1 MVRSFSCHRRFRV
14 NGEAFRQWQP
24 AESVPESK
32 KVLKRMRILQLTEAV
47 ADKFLARRSSHDVA
61 AERIAARIL
70 ADVRRQGDV
79 ALFRW
84 ALRLDGLRLTR
95 KSLWIGRA
103 EIKAAKRSVP
113 RELLKAI
120 EHAARNIRRV
130 ANEQRPRSWT
140 LAVEPGVRV
149 GQRVEPLA
157 SVGCYIPGGRFSLF
171 STLLMT
177 AIPAQVAGVKRIVV
191 ACPKP
196 SPALLAAAEV
206 LGVKEIVRMGGAQA
220 IGAFAYGTKSVPRVD
235 KICGPGN
242 RYVTAAKRIVSN
254 DCAIDMPAG
263 PTEVLILA
271 TGGSPRYI
279 AADLLAQAEH
289 DPDAIALL
297 VTPSSRLAKDVAVEV
312 DRQLQDL
319 PRTNPAWKSL
329 ALAGAILVAPS
340 LDAAIRFANRVAPE
354 HLSVPHAHKDLVE
367 KLSGAGSVFL
377 GPWSAQPI
385 GDYASGTN
393 HVLPTSGWARARGGL
408 SVADFVKCSSTQ
420 EISRAGLKSLAPVVA
435 AMARAEGLEAH
446 ARAVEVRQ

>member
-1 MVRSFSCHRRFRV
+1 
-14 NGEAFRQWQP
+14 
-24 AESVPESK
+24 
-32 KVLKRMRILQLTEAV
+32 MRILKLTDAV
-47 ADKFLARRSSHDVA
+47 AAKFLARRSSHDAA

-70 ADVRRQGDV
+70 ADVRKNGDP

-84 ALRLDGLRLTR
+84 ALRLDGFRLTR
-95 KSLWIGRA
+95 KLLWITRA
-103 EIKAAKRSVP
+103 EIRAASRNVP
-113 RELLKAI
+113 RDLVRAI

-130 ANEQRPRSWT
+130 AEEQRPRSWT
-140 LAVEPGVRV
+140 ITVEPGVRV
-149 GQRVEPLA
+149 GQRVTPLGTI
-157 SVGCYIPGGRFSLF
+157 GCYIPGGRFSLF

-196 SPALLAAAEV
+196 SPALLAAAEI
-206 LGVKEIVRMGGAQA
+206 LGVTEIARMGGAQA
-220 IGAFAYGTKSVPRVD
+220 IGALAYGTHSIPRVD

-279 AADLLAQAEH
+279 AADILAQAEH
-289 DPDAIALL
+289 DPDAVALL
-297 VTPSSRLAKDVAVEV
+297 VTPSPRLANAVAAEVE
-312 DRQLQDL
+312 RQISSL
-319 PRTNPAWKSL
+319 PKTNPAWKSL
-329 ALAGAILVAPS
+329 RLASAILVATS
-340 LDAAIRFANRVAPE
+340 LDAAIRFANHVAPE
-354 HLSVPHAHKDLVE
+354 HLSIPDANKKLVE
-367 KLSGAGSVFL
+367 KLSEAGSVFL

-420 EISRAGLKSLAPVVA
+420 EISRVGMKRLAPVVT

-446 ARAVEVRQ
+446 ARAIEVRQ

>member
-1 MVRSFSCHRRFRV
+1 MRL
-14 NGEAFRQWQP
+14 
-24 AESVPESK
+24 
-32 KVLKRMRILQLTEAV
+32 LKLTDAV
-47 ADKFLARRSSHDVA
+47 AAKFLARRSSHDAA

-70 ADVRRQGDV
+70 ADVRKNGDP

-95 KSLWIGRA
+95 KSLWISRA
-103 EIKAAKRSVP
+103 EIRAARRSVP
-113 RELLKAI
+113 RDLVRAI

-130 ANEQRPRSWT
+130 AGEQRPRSWT
-140 LAVEPGVRV
+140 ITVEPGVRV
-149 GQRVEPLA
+149 GQRVAPLGTI
-157 SVGCYIPGGRFSLF
+157 GCYIPGGRFSLF

-196 SPALLAAAEV
+196 SPALLAAAEI
-206 LGVKEIVRMGGAQA
+206 LGVTEIARMGGAQA
-220 IGAFAYGTKSVPRVD
+220 IGALAYGTQSIPRVD

-271 TGGSPRYI
+271 TGGSPRHI
-279 AADLLAQAEH
+279 AADFLAQAEH
-289 DPDAIALL
+289 DPDAVALL
-297 VTPSSRLAKDVAVEV
+297 VTPSPRLAKAVAAEIEE
-312 DRQLQDL
+312 QLRDL
-319 PRTNPAWKSL
+319 PKTNPAWKSL
-329 ALAGAILVAPS
+329 RQASAILIAPS

-354 HLSVPHAHKDLVE
+354 HLSIPDANKKLVE
-367 KLSGAGSVFL
+367 KLSEAGSVFL

-408 SVADFVKCSSTQ
+408 SVTDFVKCSSTQ
-420 EISRAGLKSLAPVVA
+420 EISRVGLKRLAPVVT

>member
-1 MVRSFSCHRRFRV
+1 
-14 NGEAFRQWQP
+14 
-24 AESVPESK
+24 
-32 KVLKRMRILQLTEAV
+32 MRILKLTDAV
-47 ADKFLARRSSHDVA
+47 AAKFLVRRSLHDAA
-61 AERIAARIL
+61 AERVAARIL
-70 ADVRRQGDV
+70 ADVRKNGDV

-84 ALRLDGLRLTR
+84 ALRLDGLLLTR

-103 EIKAAKRSVP
+103 EIRAARRNVP
-113 RELLKAI
+113 RDLLRAI

-130 ANEQRPRSWT
+130 ADGQLPRSWT
-140 LAVEPGVRV
+140 ITVEPGVRV
-149 GQRVEPLA
+149 GQRVTPLGTI
-157 SVGCYIPGGRFSLF
+157 GCYIPGGRFSLF

-196 SPALLAAAEV
+196 SPALLAAAEI
-206 LGVKEIVRMGGAQA
+206 LGVTEIARMGGAQA
-220 IGAFAYGTKSVPRVD
+220 IGAFAYGTQSIPRVD

-279 AADLLAQAEH
+279 AADILAQAEH
-289 DPDAIALL
+289 DPDAVALL
-297 VTPSSRLAKDVAVEV
+297 VTPSSRLAKSVAAEVEK
-312 DRQLQDL
+312 QLLDL
-319 PRTNPAWKSL
+319 PKTNPAWKSL
-329 ALAGAILVAPS
+329 RLAGAILVAPS
-340 LDAAIRFANRVAPE
+340 LDAAVRFANRVAPE
-354 HLSVPHAHKDLVE
+354 HLSVPHANNKLVE
-367 KLSGAGSVFL
+367 KLSEAGSVFL

-420 EISRAGLKSLAPVVA
+420 EISRAGLKRLARVVT
-435 AMARAEGLEAH
+435 AMARAEGLQAH

>member
-1 MVRSFSCHRRFRV
+1 VPRKTNR
-14 NGEAFRQWQP
+14 GDQK
-24 AESVPESK
+24 SV
-32 KVLKRMRILQLTEAV
+32 RMRILKLTDAV
-47 ADKFLARRSSHDVA
+47 ANKFLARRGSRDAA
-61 AERIAARIL
+61 AERIAARIV
-70 ADVRRQGDV
+70 ADVRSKGDA

-95 KSLWIGRA
+95 KSLWTSGE
-103 EIKAAKRSVP
+103 EIAAAKREVD
-113 RELLKAI
+113 RELMRAI

-130 ANEQRPRSWT
+130 AEQQRLRSWT
-140 LAVEPGVRV
+140 ITVEPGVRV
-149 GQRVEPLA
+149 GQRVTPLGTI
-157 SVGCYIPGGRFSLF
+157 GCYIPGGRFSLF

-196 SPALLAAAEV
+196 SVAMLAAADV
-206 LGVKEIVRMGGAQA
+206 VGVVEIARMGGAQA
-220 IGAFAYGTKSVPRVD
+220 IGAFAYGTQSIPRVD

-271 TGGSPRYI
+271 TGGEPRYI
-279 AADLLAQAEH
+279 AADILAQAEH
-289 DPDAIALL
+289 DPDAVALL
-297 VTPSSRLAKDVAVEV
+297 ITPSARLAKAVSAEV
-312 DRQLQDL
+312 EIQMRKL
-319 PRTNPAWKSL
+319 PKTNPAWRSL
-329 ALAGAILVAPS
+329 KIASAILVAAS
-340 LDAAIRFANRVAPE
+340 LDDAVRFANRVAPE
-354 HLSVPHAHKDLVE
+354 HLSIPEANKTLVE
-367 KLSGAGSVFL
+367 KLSEAGSVFL

-420 EISRAGLKSLAPVVA
+420 EISRAGLKRLAPVVA

-446 ARAVEVRQ
+446 ARAVEVRE

>member
-1 MVRSFSCHRRFRV
+1 
-14 NGEAFRQWQP
+14 
-24 AESVPESK
+24 
-32 KVLKRMRILQLTEAV
+32 MRILKLTDAV
-47 ADKFLARRSSHDVA
+47 ADKFLARRSSHDSA

-70 ADVRRQGDV
+70 ADVRKNGDA

-84 ALRLDGLRLTR
+84 ASRLDGVRLTHE
-95 KSLWIGRA
+95 SLWITRA
-103 EIKAAKRSVP
+103 EIRAASRNVP
-113 RELLKAI
+113 RDFVRAV

-130 ANEQRPRSWT
+130 AEEQRPRSWT
-140 LAVEPGVRV
+140 ITVEPGVRV
-149 GQRVEPLA
+149 GQRVAPLETI
-157 SVGCYIPGGRFSLF
+157 GCYIPGGRFSLF

-196 SPALLAAAEV
+196 SPALLAAAGI
-206 LGVKEIVRMGGAQA
+206 LGVNEIARLGGAQA
-220 IGAFAYGTKSVPRVD
+220 IGAFGYGTQSIPRVD

-254 DCAIDMPAG
+254 ECAIDMPAG

-279 AADLLAQAEH
+279 AADFLAQAEH
-289 DPDAIALL
+289 DPEAIALL
-297 VTPSSRLAKDVAVEV
+297 VTPSARLAKAVSSELGK
-312 DRQLQDL
+312 QLSAL
-319 PRTNPAWKSL
+319 PKANPAWKSL
-329 ALAGAILVAPS
+329 QLASAILVAPS

-354 HLSVPHAHKDLVE
+354 HLSIPCANKTLIE
-367 KLSGAGSVFL
+367 KLSEAGSVFL

-408 SVADFVKCSSTQ
+408 SVTDFVKCSSTQ
-420 EISRAGLKSLAPVVA
+420 EISRAGLKSLAPVVT

>member
-1 MVRSFSCHRRFRV
+1 
-14 NGEAFRQWQP
+14 
-24 AESVPESK
+24 
-32 KVLKRMRILQLTEAV
+32 MRILKLTDAV
-47 ADKFLARRSSHDVA
+47 AAKFLARRSSHDAA

-70 ADVRRQGDV
+70 VDVRKNGDV

-84 ALRLDGLRLTR
+84 ALLLDGLRLTR
-95 KSLWIGRA
+95 KSLWITRA
-103 EIKAAKRSVP
+103 EIRAASRNVP
-113 RELLKAI
+113 RDLVRAI

-130 ANEQRPRSWT
+130 AEEQRPRSWT
-140 LAVEPGVRV
+140 ITVEPGVRV
-149 GQRVEPLA
+149 GQRVTPLGTI
-157 SVGCYIPGGRFSLF
+157 GCYIPGGRFSLF

-196 SPALLAAAEV
+196 SPALLAAAEI
-206 LGVKEIVRMGGAQA
+206 LGVTEIARMGGAQA
-220 IGAFAYGTKSVPRVD
+220 IGALAYGTHSIPRVD

-279 AADLLAQAEH
+279 AADILAQAEH
-289 DPDAIALL
+289 DPDAVALL
-297 VTPSSRLAKDVAVEV
+297 VTPSPRLANAVAAEVEK
-312 DRQLQDL
+312 QISNL
-319 PRTNPAWKSL
+319 PKTNAAWKSL
-329 ALAGAILVAPS
+329 HLASAILVASS
-340 LDAAIRFANRVAPE
+340 LDSAIRFANRVAPE
-354 HLSVPHAHKDLVE
+354 HLSIPGANKKLVE
-367 KLSGAGSVFL
+367 KLSEAGSVFL

-393 HVLPTSGWARARGGL
+393 HVLPTSGWAHARGGL
-408 SVADFVKCSSTQ
+408 SVSDFVKCSSTQ
-420 EISRAGLKSLAPVVA
+420 EISRVGMKRLAPVVT

>member
-1 MVRSFSCHRRFRV
+1 
-14 NGEAFRQWQP
+14 
-24 AESVPESK
+24 
-32 KVLKRMRILQLTEAV
+32 MRILKLTDAV
-47 ADKFLARRSSHDVA
+47 AAKFLARRSVHDAA
-61 AERIAARIL
+61 AERVAARIL
-70 ADVRRQGDV
+70 ADVRKNGDA

-95 KSLWIGRA
+95 KSLWISRA
-103 EIKAAKRSVP
+103 EIRAARRNVP
-113 RELLKAI
+113 RELVRAI

-130 ANEQRPRSWT
+130 AGEQRPRSWT
-140 LAVEPGVRV
+140 ITVEPGVRV
-149 GQRVEPLA
+149 GQRVTPLGTI
-157 SVGCYIPGGRFSLF
+157 GCYIPGGRFSLF

-196 SPALLAAAEV
+196 SPALLAAAEI
-206 LGVKEIVRMGGAQA
+206 LGVAEIARMGGAQA
-220 IGAFAYGTKSVPRVD
+220 IGAFAYGTQSIPRVD

-279 AADLLAQAEH
+279 AADFIAQPEH
-289 DPDAIALL
+289 DPDAVALL
-297 VTPSSRLAKDVAVEV
+297 VTPSLRLAKAVAAEVEK
-312 DRQLQDL
+312 QLREL
-319 PRTNPAWKSL
+319 PKTNPAWKSL
-329 ALAGAILVAPS
+329 RLASVILVAPS
-340 LDAAIRFANRVAPE
+340 VDAAIRFANRVAPE
-354 HLSVPHAHKDLVE
+354 HLSIPHANKTLVE
-367 KLSGAGSVFL
+367 KLTEAGSVFI

-408 SVADFVKCSSTQ
+408 SVTDFVKCSSTQ
-420 EISRAGLKSLAPVVA
+420 EISRAGLKRLAPVVS

>member
-1 MVRSFSCHRRFRV
+1 
-14 NGEAFRQWQP
+14 
-24 AESVPESK
+24 
-32 KVLKRMRILQLTEAV
+32 MRILKLTDAV
-47 ADKFLARRSSHDVA
+47 ADKFLARRSSHDSA

-70 ADVRRQGDV
+70 ADVRKNGDT

-84 ALRLDGLRLTR
+84 ASRLDGARLTR
-95 KSLWIGRA
+95 ESLWITRA
-103 EIKAAKRSVP
+103 EIRAASRNVP
-113 RELLKAI
+113 RDFVRAI

-130 ANEQRPRSWT
+130 AEEQRPRSWT
-140 LAVEPGVRV
+140 ITVEPGVRV
-149 GQRVEPLA
+149 GQRVTPLETI
-157 SVGCYIPGGRFSLF
+157 GCYIPGGRFSLF
-171 STLLMT
+171 STLLMQ

-196 SPALLAAAEV
+196 SPALLAAAGI
-206 LGVKEIVRMGGAQA
+206 LGVNEIARLGGAQA
-220 IGAFAYGTKSVPRVD
+220 IGAFGFGTQSIPRVD

-279 AADLLAQAEH
+279 AADFLAQAEH

-297 VTPSSRLAKDVAVEV
+297 VTPSPRLAKAVSSELGK
-312 DRQLQDL
+312 QLRAL
-319 PRTNPAWKSL
+319 PKANPAWKSL
-329 ALAGAILVAPS
+329 QFASAILVAPS
-340 LDAAIRFANRVAPE
+340 LVAAIRFANRVAPE
-354 HLSVPHAHKDLVE
+354 HLSIPRANKTLIE
-367 KLSGAGSVFL
+367 KLSEAGSVFL

-408 SVADFVKCSSTQ
+408 SVTDFVKCSSTQ
-420 EISRAGLKSLAPVVA
+420 EISLAGLKALAPVVT

-446 ARAVEVRQ
+446 ARAVEVRR

>member
-1 MVRSFSCHRRFRV
+1 
-14 NGEAFRQWQP
+14 
-24 AESVPESK
+24 
-32 KVLKRMRILQLTEAV
+32 MRILKLTDAV
-47 ADKFLARRSSHDVA
+47 AAKFLARRSSHDAA

-70 ADVRRQGDV
+70 ADIRKNGDA

-84 ALRLDGLRLTR
+84 ALRFDRLRLTR
-95 KSLWIGRA
+95 KSLWISRA
-103 EIKAAKRSVP
+103 EIRAASRNVP
-113 RELLKAI
+113 RDLVRAI

-130 ANEQRPRSWT
+130 ADEQCPRSWT
-140 LAVEPGVRV
+140 ITVEPGVRV
-149 GQRVEPLA
+149 GQRVTSLGTI
-157 SVGCYIPGGRFSLF
+157 GCYIPGGRFSLF

-196 SPALLAAAEV
+196 SPALLAAAEI
-206 LGVKEIVRMGGAQA
+206 LGVTEIARMGGAQA
-220 IGAFAYGTKSVPRVD
+220 IGALAYGTQLIPRVD

-279 AADLLAQAEH
+279 AADFLAQAEH

-297 VTPSSRLAKDVAVEV
+297 VTPSQRMAKAVAAEVEK
-312 DRQLQDL
+312 QLRDL
-319 PRTNPAWKSL
+319 PKSNSAWKSL
-329 ALAGAILVAPS
+329 QLASAILVAPS
-340 LDAAIRFANRVAPE
+340 LEAAIRFANRVAPE
-354 HLSVPHAHKDLVE
+354 HLSIPDANMKLAE
-367 KLSGAGSVFL
+367 KLSEAGSVFL

-408 SVADFVKCSSTQ
+408 SVTDFVKCSSTQ
-420 EISRAGLKSLAPVVA
+420 EISRVGLKRLAPVVT

-446 ARAVEVRQ
+446 ARAVEVRE

>member
-1 MVRSFSCHRRFRV
+1 
-14 NGEAFRQWQP
+14 
-24 AESVPESK
+24 
-32 KVLKRMRILQLTEAV
+32 MRIVKLTDAV
-47 ADKFLARRSSHDVA
+47 AAKFLARRSLHDSA
-61 AERIAARIL
+61 AERIAGRIL
-70 ADVRRQGDV
+70 AEVRKNGDA

-84 ALRLDGLRLTR
+84 AQRLDGIRLNR
-95 KSLWIGRA
+95 KSLWISRK
-103 EIKAAKRSVP
+103 EIRDARRNVSRDLV
-113 RELLKAI
+113 RAI

-130 ANEQRPRSWT
+130 AEEQRPRSWT
-140 LAVEPGVRV
+140 ITVEPGVRV
-149 GQRVEPLA
+149 GQRVTPLETI
-157 SVGCYIPGGRFSLF
+157 GCYIPGGRFSLF
-171 STLLMT
+171 CTLLMT

-196 SPALLAAAEV
+196 SPALLAAAEI
-206 LGVKEIVRMGGAQA
+206 LGVTQIARMGGAQA
-220 IGAFAYGTKSVPRVD
+220 IGAFAYGTQSIPRVD

-263 PTEVLILA
+263 PTEVMILA

-279 AADLLAQAEH
+279 AADILAQAEH
-289 DPDAIALL
+289 DPDAVALL
-297 VTPSSRLAKDVAVEV
+297 VTPSLRLAKAVAAEV
-312 DRQLQDL
+312 KKQLLDL

-329 ALAGAILVAPS
+329 RLASAILVAPS
-340 LDAAIRFANRVAPE
+340 LGAAIRFANRVAPE
-354 HLSVPHAHKDLVE
+354 HLSIPNASRKLVD
-367 KLSGAGSVFL
+367 KLSEAGSVFL
-377 GPWSAQPI
+377 GHWSAQPI

-420 EISRAGLKSLAPVVA
+420 EISRAGLKRIAPVVT

>member
-1 MVRSFSCHRRFRV
+1 
-14 NGEAFRQWQP
+14 
-24 AESVPESK
+24 
-32 KVLKRMRILQLTEAV
+32 MRIIKLTDAV
-47 ADKFLARRSSHDVA
+47 AAKFFARRSLHDAA
-61 AERIAARIL
+61 AEQVAARIL
-70 ADVRRQGDV
+70 TDIRTKGDA

-95 KSLWIGRA
+95 KSLWISRA
-103 EIKAAKRSVP
+103 EIRAARRDVP
-113 RELLKAI
+113 RDLLRAI

-130 ANEQRPRSWT
+130 ADEQRPRSWT
-140 LAVEPGVRV
+140 ITVEPGVRV
-149 GQRVEPLA
+149 GQRVTPLGTI
-157 SVGCYIPGGRFSLF
+157 GCYIPGGRFSLF

-177 AIPAQVAGVKRIVV
+177 TIPAQMAGVKRIVV

-196 SPALLAAAEV
+196 SPALLAAAEI
-206 LGVKEIVRMGGAQA
+206 LGVTEIARVGGAQA
-220 IGAFAYGTKSVPRVD
+220 IGALAYGTQSIPRVD

-289 DPDAIALL
+289 DPDAVALL
-297 VTPSSRLAKDVAVEV
+297 VTPSSRLGKEVSVEV
-312 DRQLQDL
+312 EKQLRDL
-319 PRTNPAWKSL
+319 PKTNPAWKSL
-329 ALAGAILVAPS
+329 RLASAILIAPS

-354 HLSVPHAHKDLVE
+354 HLSIPDANKTLIE
-367 KLSGAGSVFL
+367 KLSEAGSVFL

-420 EISRAGLKSLAPVVA
+420 QISRAGLKRLAPVVS

>member
-1 MVRSFSCHRRFRV
+1 
-14 NGEAFRQWQP
+14 
-24 AESVPESK
+24 
-32 KVLKRMRILQLTEAV
+32 MRILKLTDAV
-47 ADKFLARRSSHDVA
+47 AAKFLARRSSHDGA

-70 ADVRRQGDV
+70 ADVRKNGDT

-84 ALRLDGLRLTR
+84 ALRLDGFRLTR
-95 KSLWIGRA
+95 KSLWISRA
-103 EIKAAKRSVP
+103 EIRAASRNVP
-113 RELLKAI
+113 RDVVRAI

-130 ANEQRPRSWT
+130 AEEQRPRSWT
-140 LAVEPGVRV
+140 ITVERGVCV
-149 GQRVEPLA
+149 GQRVTPLGTI
-157 SVGCYIPGGRFSLF
+157 GCYIPGGRFSLF

-196 SPALLAAAEV
+196 SPALLAAAEI
-206 LGVKEIVRMGGAQA
+206 LGVTEIARMGGAQA
-220 IGAFAYGTKSVPRVD
+220 IGALAYGTQLIPRVD

-289 DPDAIALL
+289 DPDAVALL
-297 VTPSSRLAKDVAVEV
+297 VTPSSRLANAVAAEVEK
-312 DRQLQDL
+312 QLRAL
-319 PRTNPAWKSL
+319 PKTNPAWKSL
-329 ALAGAILVAPS
+329 RLASAILVAPS

-354 HLSVPHAHKDLVE
+354 HLSIPKANKKLVE
-367 KLSGAGSVFL
+367 QLSEAGSVFL

-393 HVLPTSGWARARGGL
+393 HVLPTSGWAHARGGL

-420 EISRAGLKSLAPVVA
+420 EISRAGLRRLAPVVT

>member
-1 MVRSFSCHRRFRV
+1 
-14 NGEAFRQWQP
+14 
-24 AESVPESK
+24 
-32 KVLKRMRILQLTEAV
+32 MRILKLTDAV
-47 ADKFLARRSSHDVA
+47 AAKFLARRGSRDAA
-61 AERIAARIL
+61 AEGIAARIL
-70 ADVRRQGDV
+70 ADVRKNGDA

-84 ALRLDGLRLTR
+84 ALRLDGLRLNR
-95 KSLWIGRA
+95 KSLWISRT
-103 EIKAAKRSVP
+103 EIRTARRNVP
-113 RELLKAI
+113 LDLVRAI

-130 ANEQRPRSWT
+130 AEEQLPRSWT
-140 LAVEPGVRV
+140 ITVEPGVRV
-149 GQRVEPLA
+149 GQRVTPLGTI
-157 SVGCYIPGGRFSLF
+157 GCYIPGGRFSLF

-177 AIPAQVAGVKRIVV
+177 AIPAQVAGLKRIVV

-196 SPALLAAAEV
+196 SPALLAAAEI
-206 LGVKEIVRMGGAQA
+206 LGVTEIARIGGAQA
-220 IGAFAYGTKSVPRVD
+220 IGALAYGTQSIPRVD
-235 KICGPGN
+235 KVCGPGN

-289 DPDAIALL
+289 DPDAVALL
-297 VTPSSRLAKDVAVEV
+297 VTPSLRLAKAVAADV
-312 DRQLQDL
+312 DLQLRDL
-319 PRTNPAWKSL
+319 TKTNPAWKSL
-329 ALAGAILVAPS
+329 RLASAILVAPS
-340 LDAAIRFANRVAPE
+340 LDAAIGFANRVAPE
-354 HLSVPHAHKDLVE
+354 HLSIPNPNKQLVE
-367 KLSGAGSVFL
+367 KLSEAGSVFL

-408 SVADFVKCSSTQ
+408 SVTDFVKCSSTQ
-420 EISRAGLKSLAPVVA
+420 EISLVGLKRLAPVVT

>member
-1 MVRSFSCHRRFRV
+1 
-14 NGEAFRQWQP
+14 
-24 AESVPESK
+24 
-32 KVLKRMRILQLTEAV
+32 MRILKLTNAV
-47 ADKFLARRSSHDVA
+47 AAKFLARRGSPDAA

-70 ADVRRQGDV
+70 ADVRKNGDA

-84 ALRLDGLRLTR
+84 VLRLDGLRLTR
-95 KSLWIGRA
+95 KSLWVTRA
-103 EIKAAKRSVP
+103 EVRAASRNLP
-113 RELLKAI
+113 RDLLRAI

-130 ANEQRPRSWT
+130 ADQQRPRSWT
-140 LAVEPGVRV
+140 ITVEPGVRV
-149 GQRVEPLA
+149 GQRVTPLGTI
-157 SVGCYIPGGRFSLF
+157 GCYIPGGRFSLF

-196 SPALLAAAEV
+196 SPELLAAAEI
-206 LGVKEIVRMGGAQA
+206 LGVAEIARLGGAQA
-220 IGAFAYGTKSVPRVD
+220 IGALAYGTQSIPRVD

-242 RYVTAAKRIVSN
+242 RYVTSAKRIVSN

-279 AADLLAQAEH
+279 AADFLAQAEH
-289 DPDAIALL
+289 DPDAVALL
-297 VTPSSRLAKDVAVEV
+297 VTPSPRLANAVAAEVEN
-312 DRQLQDL
+312 QLRDL
-319 PRTNPAWKSL
+319 PKTNPAWKSL
-329 ALAGAILVAPS
+329 RLASAILVAPS
-340 LDAAIRFANRVAPE
+340 LDVAIRFANRVAPE
-354 HLSVPHAHKDLVE
+354 HLSIPDVNKKLVE
-367 KLSGAGSVFL
+367 KLSEAGSVFL
-377 GPWSAQPI
+377 GPWSAQPV

-408 SVADFVKCSSTQ
+408 SVPDFMKCSSTQ
-420 EISRAGLKSLAPVVA
+420 EISRAGLKGLAPVVS

>member
-1 MVRSFSCHRRFRV
+1 
-14 NGEAFRQWQP
+14 
-24 AESVPESK
+24 
-32 KVLKRMRILQLTEAV
+32 MRILKLTDAV
-47 ADKFLARRSSHDVA
+47 AAKFLARRSSHDA
-61 AERIAARIL
+61 GAERISARIL
-70 ADVRRQGDV
+70 ADVRKNGDA

-95 KSLWIGRA
+95 KSLWITRA
-103 EIKAAKRSVP
+103 EIRAASRNVP
-113 RELLKAI
+113 RDLVRAI

-130 ANEQRPRSWT
+130 ADEQRPRPWT
-140 LAVEPGVRV
+140 ITVEPGVRV
-149 GQRVEPLA
+149 GQRVAPLRTI
-157 SVGCYIPGGRFSLF
+157 GCYIPGGRFSLF

-177 AIPAQVAGVKRIVV
+177 AIAAQVAGVKRIVV

-196 SPALLAAAEV
+196 SPALLAAAEI
-206 LGVKEIVRMGGAQA
+206 LGVTEIARMGGAQA
-220 IGAFAYGTKSVPRVD
+220 IGALAYGTQLIPRVD

-271 TGGSPRYI
+271 TGGSPCYI
-279 AADLLAQAEH
+279 AADFLAQAEH
-289 DPDAIALL
+289 DPDAVALL
-297 VTPSSRLAKDVAVEV
+297 VTPSPRLAKAVAAEVEK
-312 DRQLQDL
+312 QLRDL
-319 PRTNPAWKSL
+319 PKTNPAWKSL
-329 ALAGAILVAPS
+329 RLASAILVAPS

-354 HLSVPHAHKDLVE
+354 HLSIPDANKILVE
-367 KLSGAGSVFL
+367 KLSEAGSVFL

-408 SVADFVKCSSTQ
+408 SVLDFVKCSSTQ
-420 EISRAGLKSLAPVVA
+420 EISRAGLKRLAPVVT